1 MRQWMLET
9 MDAVHNHDLDWV
21 VNVLDGNA
29 EVFTEQEGADMD
41 ARLASSVGTEK
52 QRRAQGWG

>member
-1 MRQWMLET
+1 MLET
-9 MDAVHNHDLDWV
+9 MDAVNNHDLDWV